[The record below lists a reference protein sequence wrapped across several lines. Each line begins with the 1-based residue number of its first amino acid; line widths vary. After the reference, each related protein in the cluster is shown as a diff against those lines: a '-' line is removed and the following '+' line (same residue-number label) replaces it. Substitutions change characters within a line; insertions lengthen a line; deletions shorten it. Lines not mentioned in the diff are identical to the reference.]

1 MKHDNTE
8 KNSAAKE
15 VFEWIETAAIAV
27 VIVVCIFTF
36 ICRVVMVDGP
46 SMTPTLLDGQRV
58 VVAEI
63 FYKPKVGDVVIACI
77 PGKSDPY
84 VKRVIA
90 AEGQT
95 VDFNQLSG
103 KLMVDGVELDEPY
116 LNEPMTRIDWYDPS
130 VYPLT
135 LGKDEV
141 FICGDNRNHSNDSR
155 YSSIGPV
162 DVDNI
167 MGRVVFVLT
176 PFNQMGKV
184 K

>member
-1 MKHDNTE
+1 MKHDTTE
-8 KNSAAKE
+8 KNSTAKE
-15 VFEWIETAAIAV
+15 IFEWIETAAIAV
-27 VIVVCIFTF
+27 VIVVCVFTF
-36 ICRVVMVDGP
+36 VCRVVMVDGP

-58 VVAEI
+58 VVAEL
-63 FYKPKVGDVVIACI
+63 FYKPQTGDVVIACI

-84 VKRVIA
+84 VKRIIA
-90 AEGQT
+90 TEGQT
-95 VDFNQLSG
+95 VDFNQYTG
-103 KLMVDGVELDEPY
+103 KLTVDGKDIDEPY
-116 LNEPMTRIDWYDPS
+116 INEPMTRIDWYDPDI
-130 VYPLT
+130 YPVT

-176 PFNQMGKV
+176 PFNNMGKV